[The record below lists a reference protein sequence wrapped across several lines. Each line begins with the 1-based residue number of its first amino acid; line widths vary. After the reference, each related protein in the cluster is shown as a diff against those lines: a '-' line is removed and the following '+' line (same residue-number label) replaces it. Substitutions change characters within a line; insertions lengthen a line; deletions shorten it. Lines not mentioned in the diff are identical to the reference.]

1 MNFKAIFSITRFTH
15 FAAKSITLWLCC
27 ITFLATKV
35 HLELEREEV
44 LFSWLTRKYQM
55 NAFYLEYTKKV
66 MFIPLLICACRTQI
80 SIRFY
85 MVYHVYAFLICLKCY
100 LSNFRNMHVFEFKDV
115 CAYVYV
121 CLRIRGTRWF
131 ATLFIFYISN
141 DIANMSSIMRK
152 W

>member
-1 MNFKAIFSITRFTH
+1 MICYDVNLIMNFKAIFSITRFTH

-85 MVYHVYAFLICLKCY
+85 MVYHVYAFLICSKCY
-100 LSNFRNMHVFEFKDV
+100 LSKFRNMHVFDFKDV
-115 CAYVYV
+115 CAYAFV
-121 CLRIRGTRWF
+121 CLSIRGYTMICN
-131 ATLFIFYISN
+131 TFYILHF
-141 DIANMSSIMRK
+141 
-152 W
+152 